1 MRDFFKKIAM
11 ILMFLF
17 VYVFGHVRTYTLFAK
32 WTTFDNKVV
41 PFSTVLLPK
50 NLNLCGNNAMR
61 MAMEQSY
68 ALTVMKDSFKFDHLE
83 PCPIKDY
90 LEEIWYGL

>member
-1 MRDFFKKIAM
+1 MKNFFKKIVM
-11 ILMFLF
+11 TLMFLF
-17 VYVFGHVRTYTLFAK
+17 VYAFGNVRTYTLFAK
-32 WTTFDNKVV
+32 WTTSDNKAV

-83 PCPIKDY
+83 PCSMKDY
-90 LEEIWYGL
+90 LDEIWYGL